1 MAVLHGVLSW
11 ILLCLLHAVLSEG
24 QHSVMGSS
32 SEAREMRDY
41 STVRLPSVSET
52 QYTAVFQFGSLVF
65 ETLQV
70 TNRT

>member
-1 MAVLHGVLSW
+1 MAVLQGVLSW
-11 ILLCLLHAVLSEG
+11 ILLCLLHAVLNEE
-24 QHSVMGSS
+24 QHSVRGSS
-32 SEAREMRDY
+32 REAMEMRDH
-41 STVRLPSVSET
+41 SAERLPSVSET